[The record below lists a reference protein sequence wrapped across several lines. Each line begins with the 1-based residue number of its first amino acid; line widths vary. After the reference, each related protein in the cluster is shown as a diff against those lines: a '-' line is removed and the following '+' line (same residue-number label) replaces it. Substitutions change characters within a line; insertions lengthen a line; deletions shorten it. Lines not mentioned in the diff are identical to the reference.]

1 MTWEDIKIVL
11 LILAGIIVV
20 WLWSDLNN
28 QWNECV
34 DKHGEEWCRVS
45 DIKGEANSVIITE
58 LDN

>member
-11 LILAGIIVV
+11 LILAGILVI

-34 DKHGEEWCRVS
+34 KEHGERYCYVQ
-45 DIKGEANSVIITE
+45 DIMATK
-58 LDN
+58 